1 MGDRSVRAF
10 DGDGVTDARRRRLAL
25 LASIVLTGTTAAVV
39 FHYVMA
45 YYLGRGYPYSTF
57 LFLPSD
63 HFNDWNNT
71 YRYVSHF
78 LQGQP
83 APFVYFPL
91 AFLFVAGA
99 TLLPMSVGLALLAL
113 AYVSGLVTLLW
124 RHAFDVLPGRQLK
137 LQYAVILVALSY
149 PVLFTLDR
157 GNLEM
162 VIFLLVGGMFYFVY
176 RRESAWGA
184 GLCLAAAIAMKV
196 YPATLIVLLIAERR
210 LKAAIVAA
218 VGAVALT
225 VGATGALA
233 LLTGRSMMSVWQQ
246 AYAEK
251 GTYQGIQVDAGAG
264 MQHSHTLWGLL
275 RAPSLLL
282 HGVEEPWQH
291 TAYVL
296 AVIAVFGLL
305 AVHATFRESESWRKA
320 ALMVTAA
327 ITLPFVSA
335 DYTTPLIYFPLV
347 MFLSSRRVSRYDL
360 VYVALFGVLLIPV
373 DYVYL
378 PALGTI
384 DASVS
389 VIVYAAALAA
399 LVVLTIGDAVRQ
411 ERTAPVAR
419 ALRLRAWRGAAR

>member
-1 MGDRSVRAF
+1 MGDGSVRAF
-10 DGDGVTDARRRRLAL
+10 DGDGVTDAKRRRLAL
-25 LASIVLTGTTAAVV
+25 LASIVLIGTSASVA

-71 YRYVSHF
+71 YRYVLHF
-78 LQGQP
+78 LQGRP

-99 TLLPMSVGLALLAL
+99 TLLPMSVGLALLAA
-113 AYVSGLVTLLW
+113 AYVTGLASLLW
-124 RHAFDVLPGRQLK
+124 RHALDALPSRQLK
-137 LQYAVILVALSY
+137 LQYAVILVVLSY

-162 VIFLLVGGMFYFVY
+162 LVFLLVGGVFYFVY

-184 GLCLAAAIAMKV
+184 GLCLAAAIAMKL
-196 YPATLIVLLIAERR
+196 YPATLIVLLLAERR
-210 LKAAIVAA
+210 LKAAAVAA

-225 VGATGALA
+225 VGATGILA
-233 LLTGRSMMSVWQQ
+233 LLTGQTMQSVWDQ

-251 GTYQGIQVDAGAG
+251 GAYQGIQVDAGAG

-275 RAPSLLL
+275 RAPSLLMN
-282 HGVEEPWQH
+282 GVEQPWQH

-296 AVIAVFGLL
+296 AVVAIFGLL
-305 AVHATFRESESWRKA
+305 AAHVLFRERESWRKA
-320 ALMVTAA
+320 TLMVLAA
-327 ITLPFVSA
+327 IMLPFVSG
-335 DYTTPLIYFPLV
+335 DYTIPLVYFPLV
-347 MFLSSRRVSRYDL
+347 MFLNSRRVSRYDL
-360 VYVALFGVLLIPV
+360 VYVALFGLLLIPV
-373 DYVYL
+373 DYLYL
-378 PALGTI
+378 PALGTV

-389 VIVYAAALAA
+389 VLVYPAALTA
-399 LVVLTIGDAVRQ
+399 LASLTIGDAVRQ
-411 ERTAPVAR
+411 ERTVAAAR
-419 ALRLRAWRGAAR
+419 ALRLRAWRGAR

>member
-1 MGDRSVRAF
+1 MAE
-10 DGDGVTDARRRRLAL
+10 AKRRRLVL
-25 LASIVLTGTTAAVV
+25 LASIVLIGTSAAVV

-45 YYLGRGYPYSTF
+45 YYLGRGYPYNTF

-71 YRYVSHF
+71 YRYVLHF
-78 LQGQP
+78 LEGRP

-99 TLLPMSVGLALLAL
+99 TLLPMSVGLALLSL
-113 AYVSGLVTLLW
+113 GYVSGLTTLLW
-124 RHAFDVLPGRQLK
+124 RHALDALPSRQLK
-137 LQYAVILVALSY
+137 LQYAVILVVLSY

-162 VIFLLVGGMFYFVY
+162 LVFLLVGGVFYFVY

-184 GLCLAAAIAMKV
+184 GLCLAAAIAMKL
-196 YPATLIVLLIAERR
+196 YPATLIVLLLAERR
-210 LKAAIVAA
+210 LKAAAVAA
-218 VGAVALT
+218 FGAVALT
-225 VGATGALA
+225 AGATGALA
-233 LLTGRSMMSVWQQ
+233 LLTGQTMQSVWHQ

-282 HGVEEPWQH
+282 HGAEQPWQH

-296 AVIAVFGLL
+296 AVVAIFALLATHAVF
-305 AVHATFRESESWRKA
+305 REGESWRKA
-320 ALMVTAA
+320 TLMVIAA

-347 MFLSSRRVSRYDL
+347 MFLNSRRVSRYDL

-373 DYVYL
+373 DYRYL

-389 VIVYAAALAA
+389 VIVYAAALSALAA
-399 LVVLTIGDAVRQ
+399 LTVADAVRQ
-411 ERTAPVAR
+411 EATVPAAP
-419 ALRLRAWRGAAR
+419 ALLLRAWRGAR